1 MGNPAADGVEAVA
14 VSPGFEDEVVFRS
27 TNDGYVSVDDWSE
40 VQPSSMLTSI
50 SENTEE
56 ANRERRRQGME
67 EIHVLGWLQEPTLD
81 RQTNTV
87 YWALEGTTP
96 RGRIVNSI
104 ALRLGRKGYE
114 QLNWITDRSNYVPV
128 GGQLDIMLRAHS
140 FDPGYQYS
148 DHSPGDKT
156 ALYGIAGLVAVVAGA
171 KAVKAGAA
179 VGLAVVLKKFG
190 AILLGALA
198 IAFYRFKSLF
208 RREPPSG
215 PSTSQT

>member
-1 MGNPAADGVEAVA
+1 M
-14 VSPGFEDEVVFRS
+14 
-27 TNDGYVSVDDWSE
+27 
-40 VQPSSMLTSI
+40 
-50 SENTEE
+50 
-56 ANRERRRQGME
+56 
-67 EIHVLGWLQEPTLD
+67 
-81 RQTNTV
+81 
-87 YWALEGTTP
+87 EGTTP

-190 AILLGALA
+190 AILFGAPA
-198 IAFYRFKSLF
+198 IAFYRFKRLF